1 MPDKMSGTDKSLLP
15 QPLMGAPRL
24 FYRSL
29 IGFVGDLPGTAKRF
43 WVLVMLTG
51 LAAGLGAVLLLNV
64 LRLVQSLSW
73 PSGDNFLES
82 VTAASPWRR
91 VAVTL
96 LAGAVVTAMSFILR
110 EPLRERGTAGIIES
124 IWMKSGRLPFGRTLL
139 HSGTSIVAVAM
150 GAPLGREG
158 ALVETGAATGSL
170 LARRLKIAPDQVRL
184 LVACGAAAGIAAAY
198 NVPIGAAIFGLEVL
212 LGSFALELF
221 GPIVLSCVMATL
233 VSRVLI
239 ADHPSYQIPVYKL
252 ITAKEVLLSLVFG
265 PVMGVASALFVRV
278 LNLFAVALA
287 RVPPKLARFLP
298 IAGMAPISIAAIW
311 LPQLLGNGYDTVDQ
325 ALLGQLTLLLAI
337 VLPMAKLLAIAISS
351 GAGIPGGL
359 FTPTLFYGALL
370 GSALGQLVQFFWPG
384 AAPSG
389 AYALLGMGAALAGT
403 THASVSAVL
412 IIFELT
418 GNYGVILP
426 LMLSTVLA
434 AAVSRWLEPDSVYDA
449 ALRRR
454 NVKLPESPR
463 PRWLH
468 SASVQSLIVP
478 EVVRVAPSDRFEE
491 IVLKL
496 LDLPP
501 GTDLYVTDGDGK
513 LLGTIVLD
521 SLKRHIPDRSLLNMT
536 VAADVMDTGIT
547 PVHPDLSLTE
557 LANRFSG
564 TALEK
569 LPVIDQ
575 NGCLLGTISKGDI
588 LRHGR
593 F

>member
-15 QPLMGAPRL
+15 EPLMGAPRL

-91 VAVTL
+91 VAVTV
-96 LAGAVVTAMSFILR
+96 LAGAVVTTMSFILR

-252 ITAKEVLLSLVFG
+252 ITAKEILLSLAFG
-265 PVMGVASALFVRV
+265 PILGLASALYVKV
-278 LNLFAVALA
+278 INLFALGAA
-287 RVPPKLARFLP
+287 RIPRRWTKWMPIFAMVPV
-298 IAGMAPISIAAIW
+298 GVAAIW
-311 LPQLLGNGYDTVDQ
+311 LPQLLGNGYDAVDQ
-325 ALLGQLTLLLAI
+325 ALLGQLTLALALI
-337 VLPMAKLLAIAISS
+337 LPMAKLLAIALTSA
-351 GAGIPGGL
+351 AGVPGGR
-359 FTPTLFYGALL
+359 GKRNR
-370 GSALGQLVQFFWPG
+370 QQFG
-384 AAPSG
+384 
-389 AYALLGMGAALAGT
+389 
-403 THASVSAVL
+403 
-412 IIFELT
+412 
-418 GNYGVILP
+418 
-426 LMLSTVLA
+426 
-434 AAVSRWLEPDSVYDA
+434 
-449 ALRRR
+449 
-454 NVKLPESPR
+454 
-463 PRWLH
+463 
-468 SASVQSLIVP
+468 
-478 EVVRVAPSDRFEE
+478 
-491 IVLKL
+491 
-496 LDLPP
+496 
-501 GTDLYVTDGDGK
+501 
-513 LLGTIVLD
+513 
-521 SLKRHIPDRSLLNMT
+521 
-536 VAADVMDTGIT
+536 
-547 PVHPDLSLTE
+547 
-557 LANRFSG
+557 
-564 TALEK
+564 
-569 LPVIDQ
+569 
-575 NGCLLGTISKGDI
+575 
-588 LRHGR
+588 
-593 F
+593 